1 MKPSLFVITMHTRS
15 IFYSSVGHSST
26 QEILPKPLVALIAN
40 RGSTQFW
47 MLRSVVFSMFKTF
60 KSVMI
65 HTPSPT
71 PSRSHTHGHWSG
83 QVDAA
88 DVPLVVDGQHP
99 HASFPSRNAPA
110 PIQTDLLDG

>member
-1 MKPSLFVITMHTRS
+1 MTTMHTRS
-15 IFYSSVGHSST
+15 IFYSSAGHSST

-47 MLRSVVFSMFKTF
+47 MLRSVVFSMFKIRT
-60 KSVMI
+60 S
-65 HTPSPT
+65 SPT

-83 QVDAA
+83 QVGAVDE
-88 DVPLVVDGQHP
+88 PLVVDGQHP